1 MSTLHLPSQTLAW
14 LNHAADAGQRDAQV
28 LLHLIDRVD
37 AQDKWFADFT
47 DHYSKTI
54 AALCRRLAALERGAN
69 LRQRDEDAEAT
80 ESDSIADVAQHIT
93 DYASKAGLTVQ
104 DWAKAF
110 NAAPVDA
117 GPVVNALLVA
127 ESALADV
134 AEGDAVSPHAV
145 GCLHW
150 AEARCTEALAA
161 IRPVMKEHGIQTSEF
176 PPAALA
182 PTPATPTPPPTALVE
197 VVGNELPLLP
207 DGRVDEARTHAAI
220 HGIAAWLDTRG
231 QHACSAPGGD
241 RPMMPNR
248 IQITHQDPMTT
259 PDIRTAAAAPAPGE
273 NLATPPSPAQAG
285 SGLTRQSAIHDFRS
299 RLTEEA
305 SSRYGLTCQDA
316 EFDAFTSG
324 ASWAW
329 ATYVTAIA
337 GGFGQAPQAGE
348 VEA

>member
-1 MSTLHLPSQTLAW
+1 MTPLPLPSQTLAW

-28 LLHLIDRVD
+28 LLHLIDRADKRDQDVAVFVD
-37 AQDKWFADFT
+37 S
-47 DHYSKTI
+47 YSKTI

-134 AEGDAVSPHAV
+134 AEGEAVSPHAV

-161 IRPVMKEHGIQTSEF
+161 ICPAMRQHGIRTSDLS
-176 PPAALA
+176 PAALA
-182 PTPATPTPPPTALVE
+182 PAAPTPS
-197 VVGNELPLLP
+197 P
-207 DGRVDEARTHAAI
+207 DAYAEGLAERIEQI
-220 HGIAAWLDTRG
+220 FLDKT
-231 QHACSAPGGD
+231 STPGG
-241 RPMMPNR
+241 PGLLVP
-248 IQITHQDPMTT
+248 DPED
-259 PDIRTAAAAPAPGE
+259 PLGARLAIRE
-273 NLATPPSPAQAG
+273 
-285 SGLTRQSAIHDFRS
+285 I
-299 RLTEEA
+299 A
-305 SSRYGLTCQDA
+305 SSLRNWQCAQSSFNRSAWDA
-316 EFDAFTSG
+316 AE
-324 ASWAW
+324 WLER
-329 ATYVTAIA
+329 
-337 GGFGQAPQAGE
+337 QARR
-348 VEA
+348 